1 MIYLDNSATTKPHPE
16 VISSYIKVNEQFYGN
31 PSSIHAFG
39 EKASSLFQKA
49 QQQCSELSGLPDSKV
64 IFTSGGTESNNL
76 AIKGSAYFLQGKG
89 KHLITTAIE
98 HPSVLEVFKKLENE
112 GFEVTY
118 LPVDPAGVIS
128 LDDLKAALRKDT
140 ILVSI
145 MYVNNEIGSIQPIH
159 EAGKIIKANSNA
171 RFHSD
176 AVQAYGKLKADYET
190 LDMITLSAHKFNGLK
205 GSGLLAMKKDMKL
218 IPEMAGG
225 GQQEGLR
232 SGTVNTAGAVSLAK
246 SMRLASEHQPEAD
259 QTLQACQQMLRSFFE
274 KREEVKVLSPEN
286 AAPHIFSLTVPKLTG
301 EVIVHALAQREIF
314 ITTSSACS
322 SKMNKRSHVLTAC
335 AFSDRDI
342 RGAVRIS
349 LGADQQTEDI
359 QEFIRI
365 WQEVIPPLLKGV

>member
-1 MIYLDNSATTKPHPE
+1 MIYLDNSATTKPHPY
-16 VISSYIKVNEQFYGN
+16 VVSSYIKVNEQFYGN
-31 PSSIHAFG
+31 PSSIHTFG

-49 QQQCSELSGLPDSKV
+49 KQQCKELSGMSDSSI

-76 AIKGSAYFLQGKG
+76 AIKGTAYSLQHKG

-98 HPSVLEVFKKLENE
+98 HPSVLEVFKGLEEE

-118 LPVDPAGVIS
+118 LSVGQSGEIS

-145 MYVNNEIGSIQPIH
+145 MYVNNEIGSVQPIT
-159 EAGKIIKANSNA
+159 EAGHIIKSLSNA

-176 AVQAYGKLKADYET
+176 AVQAYGKLTTDFNT
-190 LDMITLSAHKFNGLK
+190 LDLVTLSAHKFNGLK
-205 GSGLLAMKKDMKL
+205 GSGLLAVRKDLKL
-218 IPEMAGG
+218 TPEIRGG
-225 GQQEGLR
+225 GQQDGIR

-246 SMRLASEHQPEAD
+246 AMRLASEHQPKAYE
-259 QTLQACQQMLRSFFE
+259 TLLDCQRLLREFFYN
-274 KREEVKVLSPEN
+274 REEVKMISTEN
-286 AAPHIFSLTVPKLTG
+286 AAPHILSVTVPKLTG
-301 EVIVHALAQREIF
+301 EVVVHALAKKDVF

-322 SKMNKRSHVLTAC
+322 SKTNKKSHVLTAC
-335 AFSDRDI
+335 GLSDRDI

-349 LGADQQTEDI
+349 LGTDQTLNEIKQ
-359 QEFIRI
+359 FIRI

>member
-16 VISSYIKVNEQFYGN
+16 VVSSYIKVSEQFYGN

-49 QQQCSELSGLPDSKV
+49 KQQCGELSGLPDSRV

-76 AIKGSAYFLQGKG
+76 AIKGSAYALQGKG

-98 HPSVLEVFKKLENE
+98 HPSVLEVFKNLEKE

-118 LPVDPAGVIS
+118 LPANKAGVIS
-128 LDDLKAALRKDT
+128 VNDLKAALRKDT
-140 ILVSI
+140 MLVSM
-145 MYVNNEIGSIQPIH
+145 MYVNNEIGSIQPIS
-159 EAGKIIKANSNA
+159 EAGKIIKANSHA

-176 AVQAYGKLKADYET
+176 AVQAYGKLATDFENVD
-190 LDMITLSAHKFNGLK
+190 LMTLSAHKFNGLK
-205 GSGLLAMKKDMKL
+205 GSGLLAVRNGL
-218 IPEMAGG
+218 ALNPEMTGG

-232 SGTVNTAGAVSLAK
+232 SGTVNTAGAVALAK
-246 SMRLASEHQPEAD
+246 AMRLASEGQEQAYP
-259 QTLQACQQMLRSFFE
+259 TLQTCQQMLRTFFE
-274 KREEVKVLSPEN
+274 NRPEVKWISSDH
-286 AAPHIFSLTVPKLTG
+286 AAPHILSVTVPKLTG
-301 EVIVHALAQREIF
+301 EVIVHALSQKDVY

-322 SKMNKRSHVLTAC
+322 SKMNKKSHVLTAC
-335 AFSDRDI
+335 GFSDRDI

-349 LGADQQTEDI
+349 LGADQRIEEI
-359 QEFIRI
+359 EEFIRI